1 MRFSSERIRQKAHA
15 LGFDLVGITPAQP
28 SPTLDAYLAWVEAGM
43 HGSMG
48 YLARPDRIARRR
60 DLNVIVPDTASI
72 LLIGRDYRSED
83 VPDKALNDPL
93 RGRIA
98 SYAWGLDY
106 HDILTPRL
114 KQLATWLEQQSQHS
128 LTQRVYVDTGAVL
141 ERSHAQQAGL
151 GFIGKNTMLIHSRRG
166 SYFFLGE
173 IITTLEFDDYD
184 TPQRAT
190 MCGTCTRCLHACPTD
205 AFPHPYVLDA
215 RRCISYHTIENKGWI
230 PRELRASFG
239 NWIFG
244 CDICQEVCPF
254 QRFSLPSQERAF
266 YPPDWQRI
274 APALADVLALDEAQF
289 LARYGQTPLARPG
302 RERLVRNACIAAGNS
317 QSETLLPALTR
328 CLNDPSAMI
337 RGHAAWAL
345 TQLNPQAARPAL
357 ERLRNDPDEAVAAEA
372 RALLEA

>member
-1 MRFSSERIRQKAHA
+1 MRFSSERIRQEAYA
-15 LGFDLVGITPAQP
+15 LGFDLVGITSAQP
-28 SPTLDAYLAWVEAGM
+28 SPTLNAYLAWIDAGM

-60 DLNVIVPDTASI
+60 DLNVIVPEAASI
-72 LLIGRDYRSED
+72 LLIGRDYRSADIPES
-83 VPDKALNDPL
+83 VLNDPL

-106 HDILTPRL
+106 HEILTPRL

-128 LTQRVYVDTGAVL
+128 LKQRVYVDTGAVL

-151 GFIGKNTMLIHSRRG
+151 GFIGKNTLLIHPRRG

-173 IITTLEFDDYD
+173 IITTLKFDYD
-184 TPQRAT
+184 TPQRSS
-190 MCGTCTRCLHACPTD
+190 MCGTCTRCLRACPTD
-205 AFPHPYVLDA
+205 AFPRPYVLDA

-230 PRELRASFG
+230 PRTLRASFG

-244 CDICQEVCPF
+244 CDVCQDVCPF
-254 QRFSLPSQERAF
+254 QRFSQPSQERAF
-266 YPPDWQRI
+266 YPQDWQRI
-274 APALADVLALDEAQF
+274 APALADILALDETQF
-289 LARYGQTPLARPG
+289 RARYGQTPLSRPG
-302 RERLVRNACIAAGNS
+302 RERMVRNACIAAGNS
-317 QSETLLPALTR
+317 RSESLLPALTH
-328 CLNDPSAMI
+328 CLHDSSGLV

-345 TQLNPQAARPAL
+345 AQINPQAARPAL
-357 ERLRNDPDEAVAAEA
+357 ENLLNDADESVAAEA